1 MNRKTFISRLGLTA
15 LGGAAL
21 MSSPIGLTGCTTNR
35 SSELFFDISL
45 AQWSLHRT
53 FFGDALERGWEF
65 FGNAL
70 QNNPE
75 DVLRGDAD
83 PLNFA
88 RIARQQF
95 DIGAV
100 EYVNTFYFDKAE
112 DESYLN
118 ELKNVADNEGVESV
132 LIMCDAEG
140 NLGDPDE
147 SARQQ
152 AVENH
157 YKWVNM
163 AKFMGCHSIRVNA
176 ASSGTY
182 EEQMQRSA
190 DGLRSL
196 SEYASNE
203 GINILVENHGGL
215 SSNGEWLAGTI
226 EMVDMPN
233 CGTLPDFGN
242 FTVSQD
248 ETYDNYQGVEE
259 LMPYAEGVSAKT
271 YAFDEDGS
279 ESTLDYTRLLQ
290 IVKDAGY
297 TGYVGIEYEGS
308 GLSESE
314 GIIASK
320 ELLMS
325 AGSQIS

>member
-1 MNRKTFISRLGLTA
+1 MNRKTFISRLGFTA
-15 LGGAAL
+15 IGGAAF
-21 MSSPIGLTGCTTNR
+21 MSAPFGLTGCAPNQSTD
-35 SSELFFDISL
+35 LFFDISL
-45 AQWSLHRT
+45 AQWSLHKT
-53 FFGDALERGWEF
+53 FFGDALEQGWES

-70 QNNPE
+70 QNNPQ
-75 DVLRGDAD
+75 DVLRGDQD
-83 PLNFA
+83 PINFA

-112 DESYLN
+112 DEVYLN
-118 ELKNVADNEGVESV
+118 KLKNVADNEGVESV
-132 LIMCDAEG
+132 LIMVDAEG
-140 NLGDPDE
+140 NLGDPDDT
-147 SARQQ
+147 ARQT

-163 AKFMGCHSIRVNA
+163 AKFLGCHTIRVNA
-176 ASSGTY
+176 ASSGSY

-196 SEYASNE
+196 SEYAATE
-203 GINILVENHGGL
+203 EINVVVENHGGL
-215 SSNGEWLAGTI
+215 SSNGEWLADTI
-226 EMVDMPN
+226 EMVNMAN

-242 FTVSQD
+242 FTIRQN

-259 LMPYAEGVSAKT
+259 LMPYAKGVSAKT

-279 ESTLDYTRLLQ
+279 ESTLDYPRLLQ

-297 TGYVGIEYEGS
+297 SGHIGIEYEGS
-308 GLSESE
+308 ELSESE
-314 GIIASK
+314 GIIATK
-320 ELLMS
+320 ELLMTTGADLS
-325 AGSQIS
+325 